1 MVSVSCIPKTLKPSI
16 PLPMKDGRTLSSY
29 GSVYIPPHQRLRSL
43 ANFNNSLSPVRAK
56 LHENPTPA
64 VVTTLQPSFT
74 EQLPDKQRSRFVSS
88 FDDTVSEEGSDRE
101 FQPPSLPNA
110 SPIDNTD
117 EWKRKFTML
126 LRDKSKQEL
135 VSREKKDRRDFDRIA
150 VLASRM
156 GLYSHMYAKVV
167 VFSKVPLP
175 NYRYDLDDRRPQR
188 EVSLSITMYT
198 QVNVYFEEYLG
209 QKSRMNKSFSDLSSA
224 RSSSNGSIGTDE
236 GLFELPEP
244 LASSNA
250 YMEKILRQ
258 RSLQMRD
265 QQQAWQVTFPQIQ
278 NHGINNKAMNQKNNS
293 HVAVPEPKP
302 PNWISKKGETT
313 NKKTWWRRALM
324 RRTGALLVV
333 VLATVFRRK
342 GGFVQRCEGRTRPV
356 PVGPQNRAILRAEL
370 ILATMESPEGRRML
384 EFRRSLPAYKKKEA
398 ILSVISRN
406 QVVIISGETGCG
418 KTTQIP
424 QFILESE
431 VESVCGAA
439 CNIICTQPRR
449 ISAMS
454 VSERVASERGEKLGE
469 SGFTYPVRTHFLE
482 NILEMTGYRL
492 TPYNQ
497 IDDYGQERMWKMNK
511 HAPRKRKSQIASAVE
526 DAIMAADFKDYSLQ
540 TQESLL
546 CWNPDCIG
554 FSLIEYIL
562 CNICENER
570 PGAVLVFMT
579 GWDDISSLKEKLLTH
594 TVLGDANR
602 VLLLTCHGSMAS
614 SEQRLIFEEAEDGV
628 RKIVLTTNIA
638 ETSITINDVV
648 FVLDCGKAKET
659 SYDALNNTPC
669 LLPTWIS
676 KVSAKQRRGRA
687 GRVQPG
693 ECYHLYPRCVYDAFA
708 EYQLPEILRTPLQ
721 SLCLQIKSLR
731 LGSISEFLSRA
742 LQSPETL
749 VVQNAIEYLKIIGAL
764 DEDEN
769 LTILGRCLTMLPMEP
784 KLGKMLI
791 LGAIFNCLD
800 PILTVVAGLSVR
812 DPFLTPLDK
821 RDGEVIRGG
830 RQRMIQREANWNDK
844 HRMERTSDKLFNDVK
859 RDAIADQICNATRN
873 RTVVRGH
880 FSKYRGRQAALRGH
894 GAQRWVTFDIS
905 SGQREAN
912 RSNHRADRSEQTE
925 AQGIVAEPNHSF
937 IHWKET
943 GERGSALE
951 GKKCSEDSG
960 NEVGSLIPRNFE
972 LEPTESRAGV
982 QNVEGD
988 EPLTGLSKSNFS
1000 NKNEGVEGNANCEQK
1015 GTKHVEKVYSRSRG
1029 CRKQM
1034 DHGHN
1039 VGLSKK
1045 SNTNAH
1051 KEANSVNENYDKYS
1065 PAMRGSGLKEV
1076 ADWEEMDKVQQATQ
1090 VPQQNNSHKTCD
1102 QIKEA
1107 TSKWTMVQNLGVTC
1121 GKGDASVV
1129 TKLLAEEAKSQFCGA
1144 YSDHLALVRAYEGW
1158 RDAEMDLGGY
1168 EYCWKNF
1175 LSSQSMK
1182 AIDALRREFIC
1193 LVKDIGLV
1201 DSNTAS
1207 CNEWSSD
1214 VNLIRAIIC
1223 YGLYPGI
1230 CSVVHNE
1237 KSFSLKTMEDGQVL
1251 LYSNSVNA
1259 QETKIPYPWLVFN
1272 EKIKVNSVFLRDSTA
1287 VSDSVVLLFGG
1298 SLLKG
1303 DTDNHLK
1310 MLGGYLEFFMEP
1322 SVAEMYQSIRR
1333 ELDDFIQS
1341 KLLFPRMAT
1350 QWCHDLISA
1359 VRLLISNDKCE
1370 GRFVFGRQVLKP
1382 SKKSIVM
1389 ASHPTLVS
1397 RTESG
1402 PGGDNSKSQLQ
1413 TLLTRAGYAA
1423 PIYMTK
1429 QLKNNQFQATVE
1441 FNGMQIMGQ
1450 PCNNKKSAEKDAAA
1464 EALQWLMGGKQTGK
1478 EYINHVSMLLKK
1490 SKKDHN

>member
-1 MVSVSCIPKTLKPSI
+1 
-16 PLPMKDGRTLSSY
+16 MKDGRTLSSY

-74 EQLPDKQRSRFVSS
+74 EHLPDKQRSRFVSS
-88 FDDTVSEEGSDRE
+88 YDDTVSEEGSDRE

-265 QQQAWQVTFPQIQ
+265 QQQAWQ
-278 NHGINNKAMNQKNNS
+278 
-293 HVAVPEPKP
+293 
-302 PNWISKKGETT
+302 
-313 NKKTWWRRALM
+313 
-324 RRTGALLVV
+324 
-333 VLATVFRRK
+333 
-342 GGFVQRCEGRTRPV
+342 
-356 PVGPQNRAILRAEL
+356 
-370 ILATMESPEGRRML
+370 ESPEGRRML

-406 QVVIISGETGCG
+406 QVGYKVRLEGMKGRDTHLLFCTTGILLRRLLADRKLKGVTHVIVDEIH
-418 KTTQIP
+418 
-424 QFILESE
+424 
-431 VESVCGAA
+431 
-439 CNIICTQPRR
+439 
-449 ISAMS
+449 
-454 VSERVASERGEKLGE
+454 ERGMNEDFLLIILKELLPHRPELKLILMSATLDAELFSSYFNGAPIMFIP
-469 SGFTYPVRTHFLE
+469 GFTYPVRTHFLE

-540 TQESLL
+540 TQESLS

-614 SEQRLIFEEAEDGV
+614 SEQRLIFEEPEDGV

-821 RDGEVIRGG
+821 RD
-830 RQRMIQREANWNDK
+830 
-844 HRMERTSDKLFNDVK
+844 
-859 RDAIADQICNATRN
+859 
-873 RTVVRGH
+873 
-880 FSKYRGRQAALRGH
+880 
-894 GAQRWVTFDIS
+894 
-905 SGQREAN
+905 
-912 RSNHRADRSEQTE
+912 
-925 AQGIVAEPNHSF
+925 
-937 IHWKET
+937 
-943 GERGSALE
+943 
-951 GKKCSEDSG
+951 
-960 NEVGSLIPRNFE
+960 
-972 LEPTESRAGV
+972 
-982 QNVEGD
+982 
-988 EPLTGLSKSNFS
+988 
-1000 NKNEGVEGNANCEQK
+1000 
-1015 GTKHVEKVYSRSRG
+1015 
-1029 CRKQM
+1029 
-1034 DHGHN
+1034 
-1039 VGLSKK
+1039 
-1045 SNTNAH
+1045 
-1051 KEANSVNENYDKYS
+1051 
-1065 PAMRGSGLKEV
+1065 
-1076 ADWEEMDKVQQATQ
+1076 
-1090 VPQQNNSHKTCD
+1090 
-1102 QIKEA
+1102 
-1107 TSKWTMVQNLGVTC
+1107 
-1121 GKGDASVV
+1121 
-1129 TKLLAEEAKSQFCGA
+1129 LAEEAKSQFCGA

>member
-88 FDDTVSEEGSDRE
+88 YDDTVSEEGSDRE

-265 QQQAWQVTFPQIQ
+265 QQQAWQ
-278 NHGINNKAMNQKNNS
+278 
-293 HVAVPEPKP
+293 
-302 PNWISKKGETT
+302 
-313 NKKTWWRRALM
+313 
-324 RRTGALLVV
+324 
-333 VLATVFRRK
+333 
-342 GGFVQRCEGRTRPV
+342 
-356 PVGPQNRAILRAEL
+356 
-370 ILATMESPEGRRML
+370 ESPEGRRML

-469 SGFTYPVRTHFLE
+469 SVGYKVRLEGMKGRDTHLLFCTTGILLRRLLADRKLKGVTHVIVDEIHERGMNEDFLLIILKELLPHRPELKLILMSATLDAELFSSYFNGAPIMFIPGFTYPVRTHFLE

-540 TQESLL
+540 TQESLS

-614 SEQRLIFEEAEDGV
+614 SEQRLIFEEPEDGV

-821 RDGEVIRGG
+821 RD
-830 RQRMIQREANWNDK
+830 
-844 HRMERTSDKLFNDVK
+844 
-859 RDAIADQICNATRN
+859 
-873 RTVVRGH
+873 
-880 FSKYRGRQAALRGH
+880 
-894 GAQRWVTFDIS
+894 
-905 SGQREAN
+905 
-912 RSNHRADRSEQTE
+912 
-925 AQGIVAEPNHSF
+925 
-937 IHWKET
+937 
-943 GERGSALE
+943 
-951 GKKCSEDSG
+951 
-960 NEVGSLIPRNFE
+960 
-972 LEPTESRAGV
+972 
-982 QNVEGD
+982 
-988 EPLTGLSKSNFS
+988 
-1000 NKNEGVEGNANCEQK
+1000 
-1015 GTKHVEKVYSRSRG
+1015 
-1029 CRKQM
+1029 
-1034 DHGHN
+1034 
-1039 VGLSKK
+1039 
-1045 SNTNAH
+1045 
-1051 KEANSVNENYDKYS
+1051 
-1065 PAMRGSGLKEV
+1065 
-1076 ADWEEMDKVQQATQ
+1076 
-1090 VPQQNNSHKTCD
+1090 
-1102 QIKEA
+1102 
-1107 TSKWTMVQNLGVTC
+1107 
-1121 GKGDASVV
+1121 
-1129 TKLLAEEAKSQFCGA
+1129 LAEEAKSQFCGA